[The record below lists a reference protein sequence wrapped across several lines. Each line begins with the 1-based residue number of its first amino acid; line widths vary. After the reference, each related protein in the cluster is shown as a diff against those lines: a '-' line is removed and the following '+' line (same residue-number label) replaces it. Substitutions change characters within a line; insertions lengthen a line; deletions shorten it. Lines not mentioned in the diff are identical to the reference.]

1 MNKSVAGDMS
11 PLDPEAYQAFSQFLR
26 TACGID
32 LGANKQ
38 YLVTTRIRRI
48 LLEQGLSNLADLTRL
63 IQQES
68 HRALRQKV
76 LDAMTT
82 NETLWFRDV
91 YPFEYLARVLLPDLA
106 KRKASEKVRI
116 WSAACSSGQEPYSI
130 SMVVEEC
137 MRGKLI
143 NRGCD
148 AEILA
153 TDLSSSV
160 LDMATQGL
168 YDRQSLL
175 RGLSN
180 ERAREFFLQVDE
192 DNWRIKDTVRNRV
205 RFRPL
210 NLQES
215 FFLLGR
221 FDVIFCRNVLI
232 YFSAEL
238 KLEILKKLHANLL
251 PGGILFLGSSEN
263 ISGLNDLYEMV
274 NCNPGL
280 AYRAKSV
287 SSAY

>member
-1 MNKSVAGDMS
+1 MS
-11 PLDPEAYQAFSQFLR
+11 PLDSESYLAFSHFLR

-48 LLEQGLSNLADLTRL
+48 LMDQGLTNLAELTRL
-63 IQQES
+63 IQQDS
-68 HRALRQKV
+68 QRALRQRV

-82 NETLWFRDV
+82 NETFWFRDV
-91 YPFEYLARVLLPDLA
+91 YPFEYLAKVLLPELA
-106 KRKASEKVRI
+106 KNKPGEKVRI

-130 SMVVEEC
+130 SMAVDEC
-137 MRGKLI
+137 LRGRVM

-160 LDMATQGL
+160 LEMANQGI

-180 ERAREFFLQVDE
+180 ERAREFFQQVDE
-192 DNWRIKDTVRNRV
+192 DNWRIKDSVRNRV
-205 RFRPL
+205 RFRAL

-215 FFLLGR
+215 FFLLGK
-221 FDVIFCRNVLI
+221 FDIIFCRNVLI
-232 YFSAEL
+232 YFSNEL

-263 ISGLNDLYEMV
+263 ISGLNDHYEMV

-287 SSAY
+287 SFSY